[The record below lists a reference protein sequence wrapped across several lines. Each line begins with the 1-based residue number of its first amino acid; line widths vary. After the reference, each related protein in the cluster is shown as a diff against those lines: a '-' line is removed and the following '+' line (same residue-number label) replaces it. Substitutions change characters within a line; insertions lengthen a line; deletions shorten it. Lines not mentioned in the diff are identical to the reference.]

1 MTYAHRIVSESL
13 DIPADAVYDFA
24 SNVENLPQWAAGL
37 TTAVHR
43 DGDHWFADSPLGRI
57 RIDMAPRNAFGVL
70 DHDVTDP
77 SGTTFHNAMRVTP
90 SGDGCVLHF
99 VVLRMPDASDADF
112 DRDCGLVA
120 ADLHAIGMLLAK
132 PRG

>member
-13 DIPADAVYDFA
+13 DIPSTAVYDFA
-24 SNVENLPQWAAGL
+24 HQVTNLPKWAAGL

-43 DGDHWFADSPLGRI
+43 EGDHWFAESPMGRL
-57 RIDMAPRNAFGVL
+57 RIHMAPRNSFGVL

-77 SGTTFHNAMRVTP
+77 GGKTFHNAMRVTP

-99 VVLRMPDASDADF
+99 VVLRMPEASDAEF
-112 DRDCGLVA
+112 ERDCGLVA
-120 ADLHAIGMLLAK
+120 GDLRTIGKLLAK
-132 PRG
+132 R

>member
-1 MTYAHRIVSESL
+1 MPFAHRIVSEGL
-13 DIPADAVYDFA
+13 ALPAATVYEFA
-24 SNVENLPQWAAGL
+24 SNLENLPKWAAGL

-77 SGTTFHNAMRVTP
+77 SGKTFHNAMRVTP

-99 VVLRMPDASDADF
+99 VVLRMPEATDAEF
-112 DRDCGLVA
+112 ERDCGLVA
-120 ADLHAIGMLLAK
+120 ADLRTIGELLAK
-132 PRG
+132 PRS